1 MWLSNEKNCLVL
13 RLTQP
18 AYNAKHPTAQVEEQ
32 PPTNRKDVMR
42 SWSVG
47 DLASFLA
54 KRDMEGPAQ
63 RLREQG
69 VDGEDFVGCTPELL

>member
-1 MWLSNEKNCLVL
+1 
-13 RLTQP
+13 
-18 AYNAKHPTAQVEEQ
+18 
-32 PPTNRKDVMR
+32 MR

-69 VDGEDFVGCTPELL
+69 VDGEDFVDCAPELLQQDLRFSAFAARKRVRIRDAYLAGP